1 MAVPPT
7 VRGDSLVTSPPG
19 GMWNSSKRS
28 VLWCVSELGVGEK
41 FQLQAQFKMVE
52 REVEEKL
59 IFPVVVRCQCMYADP
74 GKNKL
79 VKNNCNIIA
88 PIIYC
93 YLFQITDKYW
103 SDLEV
108 LQ

>member
-1 MAVPPT
+1 MSSIVSLIEEDYILSEVTVP
-7 VRGDSLVTSPPG
+7 DL
-19 GMWNSSKRS
+19 
-28 VLWCVSELGVGEK
+28 
-41 FQLQAQFKMVE
+41 
-52 REVEEKL
+52 
-59 IFPVVVRCQCMYADP
+59 

-79 VKNNCNIIA
+79 VNNNCNIIA

-93 YLFQITDKYW
+93 YLLQIIDKYW

>member
-1 MAVPPT
+1 MMMM
-7 VRGDSLVTSPPG
+7 TSASG
-19 GMWNSSKRS
+19 G
-28 VLWCVSELGVGEK
+28 GGG
-41 FQLQAQFKMVE
+41 
-52 REVEEKL
+52 
-59 IFPVVVRCQCMYADP
+59 ADL

-79 VKNNCNIIA
+79 VNNNCNIIA

-93 YLFQITDKYW
+93 YLLQIIDKYW

>member
-1 MAVPPT
+1 LRYKLRMMGIPVEDAAYIF
-7 VRGDSLVTSPPG
+7 GD
-19 GMWNSSKRS
+19 NQS
-28 VLWCVSELGVGEK
+28 VLVNTDL
-41 FQLQAQFKMVE
+41 
-52 REVEEKL
+52 
-59 IFPVVVRCQCMYADP
+59 

-79 VKNNCNIIA
+79 VNNNCNIIA

-93 YLFQITDKYW
+93 YLLQIIDKYW

>member
-1 MAVPPT
+1 MAREMLLSTNIHMAASTDPENYAT
-7 VRGDSLVTSPPG
+7 
-19 GMWNSSKRS
+19 GM
-28 VLWCVSELGVGEK
+28 VGSD
-41 FQLQAQFKMVE
+41 L
-52 REVEEKL
+52 
-59 IFPVVVRCQCMYADP
+59 

-79 VKNNCNIIA
+79 VNNNCNIIA

-93 YLFQITDKYW
+93 YLLQIIDKYW